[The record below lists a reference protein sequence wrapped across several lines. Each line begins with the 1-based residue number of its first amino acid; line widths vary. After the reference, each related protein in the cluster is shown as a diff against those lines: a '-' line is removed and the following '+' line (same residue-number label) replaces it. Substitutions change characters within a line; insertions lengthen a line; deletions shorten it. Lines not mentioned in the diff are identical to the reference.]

1 MSHED
6 WSVDVGRVSVRE
18 AVKPGEGSSVK
29 VQVFHGAPESRTE
42 QQAHVREKL
51 SANVDLNQ
59 ERTF

>member
-18 AVKPGEGSSVK
+18 AEARRGQSCEGAGVPR
-29 VQVFHGAPESRTE
+29 GSRKQNTE
-42 QQAHVREKL
+42 QQAHVREKP

-59 ERTF
+59 GRTF

>member
-29 VQVFHGAPESRTE
+29 VQVFHGAPESRT
-42 QQAHVREKL
+42 QNSRPTL
-51 SANVDLNQ
+51 
-59 ERTF
+59 ERSCQRTLT